1 MLQLPQGLAF
11 RCPLSPPGPGRVGL
25 HPGKGRPQE
34 PLPLPAASVA
44 WTWPECWDPLGLSGI
59 CSQSAPARRRLH
71 QVTEHEEQGT
81 GVPETVPGG
90 ARSPP
95 LVSSSVSPAS
105 PPSPLLMTDDS
116 TSRAWTRST
125 VGGGSGCCPAAGGW
139 AARAG
144 GNPHVSVASDPPPHL
159 GRALLCRTLPHAQKC
174 GFRQAGGVDP
184 TLFHPRTQQPLSI
197 VGRAQL
203 GPWPVHEGPPAQTEQ
218 LPGSPCR
225 CRAWSPR
232 LPPSE
237 ALATS
242 HCVFLRACDFLDVWW
257 LR

>member
-144 GNPHVSVASDPPPHL
+144 GNPHVSVASDPPPTS
-159 GRALLCRTLPHAQKC
+159 GQSPPVQDTSTRTEVW
-174 GFRQAGGVDP
+174 FQAGWRSGPHSVSSADTAA
-184 TLFHPRTQQPLSI
+184 TLHCGPCTAGALACPR
-197 VGRAQL
+197 
-203 GPWPVHEGPPAQTEQ
+203 GPPGADRAAARVTVQVSRMVPTPASIRGPGH
-218 LPGSPCR
+218 LPL
-225 CRAWSPR
+225 R
-232 LPPSE
+232 LPES
-237 ALATS
+237 
-242 HCVFLRACDFLDVWW
+242 V
-257 LR
+257 

>member
-144 GNPHVSVASDPPPHL
+144 GNPHVSVASDPPHIWAEPSCAGHFHTHRSVVS
-159 GRALLCRTLPHAQKC
+159 GRLAEWTPLCFIRGHSSHSPLWAVHSWGPGLSTRAPRRRPSSCQGHRAGVAHGPHACLHQ
-174 GFRQAGGVDP
+174 R
-184 TLFHPRTQQPLSI
+184 
-197 VGRAQL
+197 
-203 GPWPVHEGPPAQTEQ
+203 PWPPPTA
-218 LPGSPCR
+218 S
-225 CRAWSPR
+225 S
-232 LPPSE
+232 
-237 ALATS
+237 
-242 HCVFLRACDFLDVWW
+242 
-257 LR
+257 